1 MLRARREQAEAN
13 VYADEWKPKPRDAP
27 ANDYVSVKVAGESQ
41 YQESLRQICGRKG
54 NEAIRLEGKKAR
66 LVPEPD
72 NPHDSCAVRVE
83 IDGMTV
89 GYMSRGNARLYHKR
103 VAAMIEDGEHPI
115 VDTWIGCHG
124 PEAENPNIG
133 VRLKIPRDSRL
144 EQPLR

>member
-1 MLRARREQAEAN
+1 MFRGGREEADAN
-13 VYADEWKPKPRDAP
+13 TYADGLELKPRDGP

-54 NEAIRLEGKKAR
+54 DEAIRLEGKRAM

-72 NPHDSCAVRVE
+72 NPHDPCAVRVE

-89 GYMSRGNARLYHKR
+89 GYMSRGNARRYHKR
-103 VAAMIEDGEHPI
+103 VAAMIEDGEEPV
-115 VDTWIGCHG
+115 VDSWIGCHG
-124 PEAENPNIG
+124 PGAENPNIG

-144 EQPLR
+144 EQT